1 MPRNDYT
8 AREAADAL
16 GVSLDTLRRWDRAG
30 RIRTGRDAANRRTV
44 PADEIRRLSAAR
56 APAGDRTLSAR
67 NRFAG
72 VVRELEVEGMVAGVV
87 IEMDAPGRVMAIIT
101 RDAVED
107 LGLRPGMRAT
117 AVVKATSVMVER

>member
-1 MPRNDYT
+1 M
-8 AREAADAL
+8 AE
-16 GVSLDTLRRWDRAG
+16 V
-30 RIRTGRDAANRRTV
+30 
-44 PADEIRRLSAAR
+44 ERLTAAR
-56 APAGDRTLSAR
+56 APSEGRTLSAR

-72 VVRELEVEGMVAGVV
+72 VVREVEVEGMVAGVV

-101 RDAVED
+101 RDAVEE